1 MEIFLDH
8 YRHSPSK
15 KTLIVLQKIIRD
27 NFLANKQK
35 SFPTLKGFQEKI
47 GMQKESN
54 RCPLFPFD
62 FEAMISETRPTCCG
76 HELQQTKTNTTRFF
90 NSRGGSLSPFISFHV
105 RGNPYNGR
113 RDLKKNAVL
122 IKLFFCVSRIDDSV
136 SYQITPNSL

>member
-15 KTLIVLQKIIRD
+15 KTLIVLQKIISD

-54 RCPLFPFD
+54 RCPLFPL
-62 FEAMISETRPTCCG
+62 R
-76 HELQQTKTNTTRFF
+76 L
-90 NSRGGSLSPFISFHV
+90 
-105 RGNPYNGR
+105 RGNDIGNSANMLR
-113 RDLKKNAVL
+113 SWITANKN
-122 IKLFFCVSRIDDSV
+122 KHDS
-136 SYQITPNSL
+136 IL